1 MAGEI
6 KNQLSERLLEFA
18 ANIILLTRE
27 LGKTYAGKH
36 IAGQLVRSATS
47 SGANYEEARGAESRA
62 DFVHKMQVVLKE
74 LRESLYWLRL
84 IEKSSLAS
92 LDNTV
97 KLLKEAN
104 ELCSIVGRS
113 VVTAKKNVRKKEVG
127 HE

>member
-27 LGKTYAGKH
+27 LEKTYAGKH

-113 VVTAKKNVRKKEVG
+113 VVTAKKNVRKKEVS